1 MGLPP
6 AQKIVAL
13 LRDPVQSVGLDLEDV
28 SVRKAGKRSV
38 VVVIVD
44 RDGGVDLDAIADVSR
59 TISDALDTSELFGDS
74 PYVLEVSSP
83 GVDRPLTQ
91 PVHWRRAV
99 GRLVKVDLVDG
110 STKKGRVVS
119 ADQTSAELDLGKN
132 VVWVAFDQVAKAVV
146 EVEFTRK
153 DDQLVDLSD
162 GNTDSEETDFDED
175 DDAAQG
181 EN

>member
-6 AQKIVAL
+6 AQKITAL
-13 LRDPVQSVGLDLEDV
+13 LRDPVQAVGLDLEDV

-44 RDGGVDLDAIADVSR
+44 RDGGVDLDSIAEVSR
-59 TISDALDTSELFGDS
+59 TVSDALDATDLFGDS

-83 GVDRPLTQ
+83 GVDRPLTK
-91 PVHWRRAV
+91 PAHWRRAI
-99 GRLVKVDLVDG
+99 GRLVKVNTVDG
-110 STKKGRVVS
+110 STIKGRVVA
-119 ADQTSAELDLGKN
+119 ADQASAELDLGNN
-132 VVWVAFDQVAKAVV
+132 VVSIAFEQVGKAVV

-162 GNTDSEETDFDED
+162 ETADSADTDFED
-175 DDAAQG
+175 DAVG
-181 EN
+181 ED